1 MDLETYLKENK
12 ITKTAFAKKIGIHRS
27 YLSNYIHKKMAFGK
41 FLSEKIVIETNG
53 EVSYASLRQS
63 NEEGELFKKHPWG
76 EFLEARKKVIIWMR
90 EEKQRT
96 DKEIA
101 KHLSMDEMQVYLIG
115 LHLEEGK

>member
-53 EVSYASLRQS
+53 EVSYASL
-63 NEEGELFKKHPWG
+63 
-76 EFLEARKKVIIWMR
+76 
-90 EEKQRT
+90 
-96 DKEIA
+96 
-101 KHLSMDEMQVYLIG
+101 MQVLGSRMKKGSFLRNILGVNSWRPERRLSYGCAKKSKERI
-115 LHLEEGK
+115 KKSQSIYQWMKCRST